1 MLPHKKPLPLFH
13 LAFPVTDLA
22 EARKFYVDGLGCLPG
37 RSADRALILNLGGHQ
52 IVAQHSS
59 TPSRQD
65 GIYPRHFG
73 LIFPSRREWQTLYD
87 RAVARGLSVYRKPR
101 IRFPATRLEHVSFF
115 LQDPSGNLL
124 EFKHYKYRSAIFGE
138 RGISKIGE
146 TKTGTPPKQ

>member
-1 MLPHKKPLPLFH
+1 MPPQKTSPLFH

-22 EARKFYVDGLGCLPG
+22 EARTFYVDGLGCVPG
-37 RSADRALILNLGGHQ
+37 RQSDDALILSLGGHQ
-52 IVAQHSS
+52 IVAQYSPTRS
-59 TPSRQD
+59 EQN

-73 LIFPSRREWQTLYD
+73 LIFPSRREWKALYD
-87 RAVARGLSVYRKPR
+87 RAVARGLSVYQKPR
-101 IRFPATRLEHVSFF
+101 IRFPATRLEHASFF

-146 TKTGTPPKQ
+146 TKTRAKPAR